1 MADYEQMLKDI
12 LGDSFSKLTQFQ
24 ADQVK
29 KITDRIH
36 EIAKE
41 AVREDIGRLATELLE
56 LRSRVAT
63 LEAERA
69 RGAAEGLSSS
79 F

>member
-1 MADYEQMLKDI
+1 MADLEQMLKEI
-12 LGDSFSKLTQFQ
+12 FGESFNKLTQFQ
-24 ADQVK
+24 ADQIK
-29 KITDRIH
+29 KITDRVH
-36 EIAKE
+36 EMAKD

-63 LEAERA
+63 LEAERV
-69 RGAAEGLSSS
+69 RGAAEGLGSS